1 LLFDEAT
8 IYFAPDLPKAIVKQS
23 CATMGRRLAAKRWKV
38 ADRRG
43 ARRNCV

>member
-23 CATMGRRLAAKRWKV
+23 CATMGRSFAAKRWKV
-38 ADRRG
+38 ADRPG
-43 ARRNCV
+43 GRRNYV